1 MSKQKAV
8 IVAVALSS
16 DAAAN
21 IAATLEELT
30 ALLRTMNISVVA
42 AFSQNRTAYDARTHI
57 GKGKLAEI
65 HAAVERYDADIVVF
79 DDELPPKQQQNLET
93 ELETSVIDRTQVIMQ
108 IFVDHATTLES
119 RAQVELAQVRYQL
132 PRLSNMWSHLDRE
145 RGGGVTSRGMGEKQ
159 ITVDKR
165 LLRSRISTLE
175 AMLAKIQNQRSTQ
188 AKNRQSL
195 TQVCLVGYTNAGKS
209 TLMNCLTD
217 ANVLSEDA
225 LFATLE
231 STTRKITK
239 LPDLPIVLTD
249 TVGFIA
255 KLPHDLVA
263 SFHATLRVVTEADVL
278 LHVVDAHNPEYQRHL
293 ETTMQVL
300 QEIGAA
306 AIPQILVWNTYAS
319 KQQPQ
324 CVQPM
329 QYPCIKHTIELNAL
343 AGEHIDDLLQLLD
356 TTVLANYHHRN
367 VNIPIAAVVVL
378 DQLRKLAVL
387 RDITYTAEHVSFCVH
402 YRSQVASKIDV
413 LLGKL

>member
-16 DAAAN
+16 DAVAN

-93 ELETSVIDRTQVIMQ
+93 ELETSVIDRTQVIIQ

-413 LLGKL
+413 LLGEL